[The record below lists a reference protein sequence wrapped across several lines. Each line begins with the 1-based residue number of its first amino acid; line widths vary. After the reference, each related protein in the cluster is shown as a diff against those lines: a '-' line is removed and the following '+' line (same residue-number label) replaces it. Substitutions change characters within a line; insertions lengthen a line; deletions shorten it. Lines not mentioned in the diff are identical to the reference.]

1 MSETLNKTNETLS
14 IINSVPENF
23 SCEMQKLTPFRSKL
37 FLSDDLI
44 ESKRENEYVK
54 KIVEL
59 INEGEYIN
67 NGSAIIISNE
77 NEILSGEE
85 VMIAVIITG
94 KEIDHIVSRNVSP
107 NAFMTVNIFAQ
118 RKNPDIISI
127 AQKRLGQDND
137 NSQLVSKI
145 IKTILKFDE
154 NGIYDKNKEID
165 VLECENFYEK
175 NFMKINRI
183 VEKFNIFP
191 NVKITSSVLNS
202 NYEGIMLKSKKN
214 IYLALMYLFSSIDE
228 TEAYNFFKLLFTRI
242 SLTETE
248 NKAIYD
254 ARQKLIKAHESE
266 GTYMNNK
273 DALKKRFN
281 EIDILY
287 LLINAWNS
295 WINKDDSIII
305 DFPKKTLLFLK
316 KKEENILKIINY
328 KNVDNN
334 NIKNKTIQEFELKND
349 VIYPEISI
357 KVELITPQLAEEY
370 LLKNNIN
377 RKAKDTVVNKYIN
390 DMKKGNWMFNGTTI
404 KISTTGQVLDAQ
416 HRLKA
421 CVRSGKS
428 FYSIVVKG
436 LNEDAFKT
444 YDIAKP
450 DNTKEI
456 LKKYFEKIE
465 KDPNIN
471 QTYVLRLIEVFMDYT
486 NENLYSS
493 NSATINDKV
502 KILKDNDNIISF
514 CGNFKM
520 NKNEYHPLKDK
531 YALFFAYMIL
541 NSSEDLSLDVLQ
553 LIAERSQED
562 SIINYNIKETKEICD
577 EYERKQS
584 KKGKNLDIKI
594 LNRFIV
600 AWNCVKQN
608 RKIDIVNLKQELN
621 SKEKQ
626 KKIIEIC

>member
-23 SCEMQKLTPFRSKL
+23 SCEMQKLTPEWCKL

-44 ESKRENEYVK
+44 DSKRENEYVK

-59 INEGEYIN
+59 INEKKYIN
-67 NGSAIIISNE
+67 NGSAIIFSNE

-85 VMIAVIITG
+85 IMIAVVITG
-94 KEIDHIVSRNVSP
+94 KEINHIVSRNVSS

-127 AQKRLGQDND
+127 AQKKLGQDND
-137 NSQLVSKI
+137 NSQIVSNM

-154 NGIYDKNKEID
+154 NGIYYEKKKID
-165 VLECENFYEK
+165 VLECENFYEN
-175 NFMKINRI
+175 NFIKINRI

-202 NYEGIMLKSKKN
+202 NYEGVMLPSKKN
-214 IYLALMYLFSSIDE
+214 IYLALLYLFSSINE
-228 TEAYNFFKLLFTRI
+228 IEAYNFFKLLFTRI

-266 GTYMNNK
+266 GLYINNK
-273 DALKKRFN
+273 DALKKRFS
-281 EIDILY
+281 EMDILY

-295 WINKDDSIII
+295 WTNKDNSIVI
-305 DFPKKTLLFLK
+305 DFPKKALLFLR
-316 KKEENILKIINY
+316 KKEENILKITNY
-328 KNVDNN
+328 HNVEIN
-334 NIKNKTIQEFELKND
+334 NIENKIVQEFESKNN

-370 LLKNNIN
+370 LLKNNMN
-377 RKAKDTVVNKYIN
+377 RKAKNTVVNKYIN

-404 KISTTGQVLDAQ
+404 KISTTGQILDAQ

-428 FYSIVVKG
+428 FYSVVVKG
-436 LNEDAFKT
+436 INEDAFKT
-444 YDIAKP
+444 YDIEKP
-450 DNTKEI
+450 DNAKEVF
-456 LKKYFEKIE
+456 KKYLEKIE
-465 KDPNIN
+465 KNPNIN
-471 QTYVLRLIEVFMDYT
+471 QTYILNLIEVLIDY
-486 NENLYSS
+486 NNQNIYYSK
-493 NSATINDKV
+493 SATIQDKIA
-502 KILKDNDNIISF
+502 ILEDNDNIINF

-520 NKNEYHPLKDK
+520 NKNEYRPLKDK

-541 NSSEDLSLDVLQ
+541 NSSADLSLDVLQ
-553 LIAERSQED
+553 LIIERSQED
-562 SIINYNIKETKEICD
+562 SIVNYNIKETKEICD

-584 KKGKNLDIKI
+584 KKDKNLDIKI

-600 AWNCVKQN
+600 AWNCIKQN